1 MWEFFTK
8 LFDTT
13 DFPARWN
20 CGTWTEGHGWVHII
34 SDTGIFGAYTAIP
47 LMLLYFVHRKKL
59 GVFLPVFWLFAVFI
73 LACGFGHLIE
83 ATIFW
88 QPWYRFSGVSKAF
101 TAIVSW
107 ITVLALVPM
116 LPVFLTLR
124 TPAELEKEIAERKK
138 AEEEAERANRAK
150 SDFLANM
157 SHELR
162 TPMNAIIG
170 YSEMLQEEAEDLSQ
184 EGFIPDLKKINSAG
198 KHLLGLINDI
208 LDLSKIEAGKMELF
222 LEEFDVAQLVNDVGF
237 TVQPLIEKKSNSLAV
252 TCADNLGRMRADQTK
267 VRQGLFN
274 LLSNAAKFTENGK
287 ISMNVVR
294 DSQNGTDWISFHV
307 SDSGIGMTPAQMEKI
322 FEAFTQAESSTTRK
336 YGGTGLGL
344 TITKKFCEMMGG
356 GITVASQPGQGTT
369 FTIRIPAQVGA
380 SGIVPGIQD
389 ETKVTDAKPA
399 EEVRNTVLVI
409 DDDPTI
415 HDMLKRTLSKQG
427 FHVVTASSGT
437 EGLRLAKELRPI
449 SITLDVMMPGM
460 DGWAVLKA
468 LKDDPS
474 TCEIPV
480 VMLTIVD
487 NKELGYALGVADYLT
502 KPINRDRLVGILDKY
517 RTGPG
522 PQPVLIVEDDTE
534 ARDLMSRT
542 LAKAGWLVSEA
553 ENGQVGLERVAA
565 QRPNL
570 ILLDLMMPVM
580 DGFEFVHQLRSVED
594 WRTIPVIVVTAK
606 VLTAEDNLKL
616 NGFVQKIVQKG
627 SYGRDDLLRE
637 ISQLVTLSAQQSKK

>member
-1 MWEFFTK
+1 
-8 LFDTT
+8 
-13 DFPARWN
+13 
-20 CGTWTEGHGWVHII
+20 
-34 SDTGIFGAYTAIP
+34 
-47 LMLLYFVHRKKL
+47 
-59 GVFLPVFWLFAVFI
+59 
-73 LACGFGHLIE
+73 
-83 ATIFW
+83 
-88 QPWYRFSGVSKAF
+88 
-101 TAIVSW
+101 
-107 ITVLALVPM
+107 
-116 LPVFLTLR
+116 
-124 TPAELEKEIAERKK
+124 
-138 AEEEAERANRAK
+138 
-150 SDFLANM
+150 
-157 SHELR
+157 
-162 TPMNAIIG
+162 
-170 YSEMLQEEAEDLSQ
+170 
-184 EGFIPDLKKINSAG
+184 
-198 KHLLGLINDI
+198 LLGLINDI

-252 TCADNLGRMRADQTK
+252 TCGDNLGRMRADQTK

-307 SDSGIGMTPAQMEKI
+307 SDSGIGMTPAQMGKI

-369 FTIRIPAQVGA
+369 FTIRIPAHVGA

-389 ETKVTDAKPA
+389 ETKVTDATPA

-522 PQPVLIVEDDTE
+522 PQPVLIVEDDAE

-594 WRTIPVIVVTAK
+594 WRNIPVIVVTAK

-637 ISQLVTLSAQQSKK
+637 ISQLVTLSAQQAKK